1 MSFLTMSGRDGE
13 HLALSSFPTMDIEL
27 MFRSRGHV
35 FVWSSTSLLQSD
47 SKWTRMV
54 RALSYDYFCV
64 RHAFMPFSSGLA
76 SMQNRASTFWLLW
89 EFLWHVFCIFCNR
102 FVYLALLYPLGPAL
116 QLSKRDVTFNYK
128 INQNTIAYMQLV
140 YWAIWLFRNIEE
152 WYKSLFIIILI

>member
-1 MSFLTMSGRDGE
+1 MSYSEWWIPYSLSGRDGE

-54 RALSYDYFCV
+54 RALLYDYFCV

-102 FVYLALLYPLGPAL
+102 FVYLALLYPLGPAIMNRC
-116 QLSKRDVTFNYK
+116 SKPSAVYS
-128 INQNTIAYMQLV
+128 TIDYSKLHETASAAYRC
-140 YWAIWLFRNIEE
+140 A
-152 WYKSLFIIILI
+152 SC

>member
-102 FVYLALLYPLGPAL
+102 FVYLALLYPLGPAIINLSTFLHPFSRIINENLHITHVFLHL
-116 QLSKRDVTFNYK
+116 QPW
-128 INQNTIAYMQLV
+128 I
-140 YWAIWLFRNIEE
+140 LFVEQVSH
-152 WYKSLFIIILI
+152 YSSLF